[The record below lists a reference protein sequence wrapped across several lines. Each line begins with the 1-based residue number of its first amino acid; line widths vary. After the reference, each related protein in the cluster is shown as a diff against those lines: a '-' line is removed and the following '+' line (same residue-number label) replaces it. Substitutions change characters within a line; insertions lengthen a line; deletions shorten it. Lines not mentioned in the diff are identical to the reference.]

1 MAYYRRLTHCVQR
14 MAFVNTAIFGGAF
27 LTPVFCGMIDRRLGW
42 QWSFHLLAIFS
53 AVGFLAILF
62 FVPETAFPRDR
73 ALNTDITARQ
83 DIELSTATTT
93 SSSHSSDGND
103 KEDAGTP
110 RIPVASGRQ
119 SYMKRLAP
127 FNGRKTSESYFKL
140 LLRPLPLYLQPAIFY
155 GCLLQGVIIGWTVMV
170 GVIMSLIFLSPPL
183 FFTEEKTGFM
193 YTAAFIGAMIGL
205 VLSALYTETV
215 TRLMVRLNHGKYE
228 PEFRLLLVIPT
239 LITTAIGLYGFG
251 ITANNTY
258 KYGWLIPDVFLAFI
272 IISMVMG
279 AIASAQYL
287 LDAHRDIDIEIFTN
301 LIVFKN
307 MFSFV
312 LAYKAFDWIFT
323 TGIKYMFVVF
333 GSIEIA
339 ICVLAVPMYVFGKL
353 NRAFWQEHDLLKIC
367 GLR

>member
-1 MAYYRRLTHCVQR
+1 

-42 QWSFHLLAIFS
+42 QWSFHFLAIFS

-62 FVPETAFPRDR
+62 FVPETAFPRDS

-83 DIELSTATTT
+83 DIELTTTATT
-93 SSSHSSDGND
+93 SSSQSSDGND
-103 KEDAGTP
+103 KRPEV
-110 RIPVASGRQ
+110 VAQSRVTLAHGRDG
-119 SYMKRLAP
+119 YVKRLAP

-140 LLRPLPLYLQPAIFY
+140 LLRPLPLYLQPAVFY

-215 TRLMVRLNHGKYE
+215 TRFMVRLNHGKYE

-251 ITANNTY
+251 ITSNNTY
-258 KYGWLIPDVFLAFI
+258 KYGWLIPDVFLAFV

-307 MFSFV
+307 IFSFV

-323 TGIKYMFVVF
+323 TGIKHMFVVF
-333 GSIEIA
+333 GSIEVA
-339 ICVLAVPMYVFGKL
+339 ICLLAVPMYVFGKL
-353 NRAFWQEHDLLKIC
+353 NRAFWQQHDLLKVC